1 MPLRRPISVVL
12 LRQLMKPVFPA
23 IVLLT
28 FLVMATGLK
37 IGLDTEENT
46 QIRQTL
52 AQDTEALASR
62 LEQDFLNHVIAL
74 RRMANRLEVQPD
86 LPQAVWREDARQYLQ
101 DFQTFQAIEW
111 IDRNL
116 VIHWVEP
123 MAGNEAALGYNAGFN
138 PKRRRELKRAQQ
150 EGSLNISGVIRL
162 TQGGPGLVVYAPVG
176 AGDANNGFIAGVFR
190 MERLADA

>member
-1 MPLRRPISVVL
+1 MPQKRPVSLII

-28 FLVMATGLK
+28 FLAIATGLK
-37 IGLDTEENT
+37 IGLDSEEDA

-52 AQDTEALASR
+52 ARDTEALASR

-74 RRMANRLEVQPD
+74 RRMASRLEVQPD
-86 LPQAVWREDARQYLQ
+86 LPKAVWREDARNYLQ

-116 VIHWVEP
+116 VIRWIEP
-123 MAGNEAALGYNAGFN
+123 MEGNEAALATTPDSRRSVVGNSNA
-138 PKRRRELKRAQQ
+138 
-150 EGSLNISGVIRL
+150 
-162 TQGGPGLVVYAPVG
+162 PGAKAPWTSP
-176 AGDANNGFIAGVFR
+176 ASSA
-190 MERLADA
+190 